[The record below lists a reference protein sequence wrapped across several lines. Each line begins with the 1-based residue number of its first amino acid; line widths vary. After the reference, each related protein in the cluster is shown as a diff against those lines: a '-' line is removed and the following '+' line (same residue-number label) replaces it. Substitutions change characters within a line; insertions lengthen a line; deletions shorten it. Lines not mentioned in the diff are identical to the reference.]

1 MSEITGLYKVLACQL
16 KTKWLHPQIW
26 NHYIWELTETS
37 FKLHFYNVCP
47 SAYIGSFVHCESG
60 QLSIDADAKTITFTP
75 SSGQF
80 EGQAI
85 VGIYQSD
92 DSGQI
97 LQVVCAFPGQPL
109 PTGFQALEGQVYEV
123 WQRVE
128 SAGGTL
134 V

>member
-1 MSEITGLYKVLACQL
+1 MESICGQYKVIACQL

-26 NHYIWELTETS
+26 SQYVWELTETS

-60 QLSIDADAKTITFTP
+60 KLSIDADAKTITFTP

-80 EGQAI
+80 AEQAL

-92 DSGQI
+92 ASGQI
-97 LQVVCAFPGQPL
+97 LQVACAFPGQPI
-109 PTGFQALEGQVYEV
+109 PTGFQALDGQVYEV
-123 WQRVE
+123 WQRAE
-128 SAGGTL
+128 SAGGTI
-134 V
+134 

>member
-26 NHYIWELTETS
+26 SHYIWDLTETS

-123 WQRVE
+123 WQRVK